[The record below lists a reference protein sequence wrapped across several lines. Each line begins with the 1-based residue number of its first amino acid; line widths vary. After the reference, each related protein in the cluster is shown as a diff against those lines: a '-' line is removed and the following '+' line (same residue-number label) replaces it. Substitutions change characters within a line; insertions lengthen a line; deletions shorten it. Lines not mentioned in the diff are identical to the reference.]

1 MLRKEPSMEATTKT
15 NMITDMT
22 RGPLA
27 RQILLFSVPLVLANV
42 LQTLY
47 NLVDLAIVGQVVGS
61 EGVSAVS
68 IAGQI
73 TFLLYAL
80 GMGFGNGSQILIS
93 QQVGAGDTSGVRRT
107 IGTSLTAH
115 AILAVVVMILG
126 LVFTGPL
133 LRVLNTPAEAW
144 QDAVDYMF
152 WCCLGIPFI
161 YGYGGLCAILRGMG
175 DSKRPMY
182 IIAISAITNIIL
194 DLILVVG
201 LGMRAKG
208 AAIAT
213 SASQL
218 LSFLFALVYLYKHRE
233 SFGFDFKKE
242 SFRMDGRILRVIIS
256 LAAPL
261 AFMQISITVSMM
273 FVNSWVNVY
282 GVIASAVGGI
292 GSKLFSVASII
303 TNSMQTAE
311 ATFAGQNIAAGR
323 HDRLKQSMGFTTL
336 FCLMYWILLAAVC
349 LLFPTGV
356 FRLFTSEP
364 EVLAM
369 APRFLVIQ
377 VVMFLSFA
385 LMSPPLGFITGIGN
399 TRLNFIIAV
408 ADGVLARIGL
418 GLFLAVTC
426 GIGLY
431 GYWWGSALAG
441 FVSVIAGWIYYFSGK
456 WKHRK
461 ILA

>member
-1 MLRKEPSMEATTKT
+1 MSNISRT
-15 NMITDMT
+15 MINDMT

-27 RQILLFSVPLVLANV
+27 KQILLYSAPLVMANI

-68 IAGQI
+68 VAGQI

-80 GMGFGNGSQILIS
+80 GIGFGNGAQILIS
-93 QQVGAGDTSGVRRT
+93 QQVGAGDRDGVRRT
-107 IGTSLTAH
+107 TGTSLTAH
-115 AILAVVVMILG
+115 TILAIAVTILG
-126 LVFTGPL
+126 IVFTAPL
-133 LRVLNTPAEAW
+133 LRLLNTPAEAW

-182 IIAISAITNIIL
+182 IIAISAITNVIL
-194 DLILVVG
+194 DLILVAG

-213 SASQL
+213 SASQVVG
-218 LSFLFALVYLYKHRE
+218 FVFALVYLYKHKE
-233 SFGFDFKKE
+233 SFGFDFKRE
-242 SFRMDGRILRVIIS
+242 SFRIDRHILKVIVS

-261 AFMQISITVSMM
+261 AFMHIAITVSMM
-273 FVNSWVNVY
+273 FVNAWVNAY
-282 GVIASAVGGI
+282 GVVASAVGGI
-292 GSKLFSVASII
+292 GSKLYSVASII
-303 TNSMQTAE
+303 TNSMQTAQ
-311 ATFAGQNIAAGR
+311 ATFAGQNIAAR
-323 HDRLKQSMGFTTL
+323 QHDRVKRSMLFTTL
-336 FCLMYWILLAAVC
+336 FCMAYWVVLSGIC
-349 LLFPTGV
+349 LLFPEGV
-356 FRLFTSEP
+356 FRLFTSDGD
-364 EVLAM
+364 VLAM
-369 APRFLVIQ
+369 APDYMVIL

-399 TRLNFIIAV
+399 AKLNFIIAV
-408 ADGVLARIGL
+408 ADGVVARIGL
-418 GLFLAVTC
+418 GLLLAVPF
-426 GIGLY
+426 GLGLY

-441 FVSVIAGWIYYFSGK
+441 FVSVIAGWIYYFSGR
-456 WKHRK
+456 WKNRQ
-461 ILA
+461 ILVGRE

>member
-1 MLRKEPSMEATTKT
+1 MSNTSRT
-15 NMITDMT
+15 MINDMT

-27 RQILLFSVPLVLANV
+27 KQILVFSAPLVMANI

-61 EGVSAVS
+61 EGVSAVAIS
-68 IAGQI
+68 GQI

-80 GMGFGNGSQILIS
+80 GIGFGNGAQILIS
-93 QQVGAGDTSGVRRT
+93 QQVGAGDTEGVHRT

-115 AILAVVVMILG
+115 TILSIVVTVLG
-126 LVFTGPL
+126 IIFSAPL
-133 LRVLNTPAEAW
+133 LRLLNTPPEAW
-144 QDAVDYMF
+144 QDAMDYMF

-182 IIAISAITNIIL
+182 IIAISAVTNVILDIIL
-194 DLILVVG
+194 VIG
-201 LGMRAKG
+201 LDMRAEG

-213 SASQL
+213 SASQVVG
-218 LSFLFALVYLYKHRE
+218 FLFALVYLYRHRA

-242 SFRMDGRILRVIIS
+242 SFRIDKRILKIIVS

-261 AFMQISITVSMM
+261 AFMQMAITISMM
-273 FVNSWVNVY
+273 FVNSWVNAY
-282 GVIASAVGGI
+282 GVVASAVGGI

-303 TNSMQTAE
+303 TNSMQTSE
-311 ATFAGQNIAAGR
+311 ATFSGQNIAAGC
-323 HDRLKQSMGFTTL
+323 HDRVKRSMGFTTL
-336 FCLMYWILLAAVC
+336 FCMCYWILLAAIC
-349 LLFPTGV
+349 LLFPEGV
-356 FRLFTSEP
+356 FRLFTSDA
-364 EVLAM
+364 EVIAM
-369 APRFLVIQ
+369 APGFLVIQ

-399 TRLNFIIAV
+399 AKLNFIIAV
-408 ADGVLARIGL
+408 ADGVVARIGL
-418 GLFLAVTC
+418 GLLLAVTC
-426 GIGLY
+426 GMGLH

-441 FVSVIAGWIYYFSGK
+441 FVSVIAGWIYYFSGR
-456 WKHRK
+456 WKSRQ
-461 ILA
+461 ILV

>member
-1 MLRKEPSMEATTKT
+1 MNQNSSRT
-15 NMITDMT
+15 MINDMT

-27 RQILLFSVPLVLANV
+27 KQILYYSAPLVMANI

-80 GMGFGNGSQILIS
+80 GIGFSSGGQILIS
-93 QQVGAGDTSGVRRT
+93 QQVGSGDTAGVRKT

-115 AILAVVVMILG
+115 AILAVVVTVLG
-126 LVFTGPL
+126 LVFTAPL
-133 LRVLNTPAEAW
+133 LRLLNTPAEAW

-161 YGYGGLCAILRGMG
+161 YIYGGFCSILRGMG

-182 IIAISAITNIIL
+182 IIAISAITNVIL
-194 DLILVVG
+194 DLILVAG

-213 SASQL
+213 TVSQIVSA
-218 LSFLFALVYLYKHRE
+218 LFALVYLYKNRE

-242 SFRMDGRILRVIIS
+242 SFRMDMRILRIITS

-261 AFMQISITVSMM
+261 AFMQMSITISMM
-273 FVNSWVNVY
+273 FVNAWVNAY
-282 GVIASAVGGI
+282 GVVASAVGGI
-292 GSKLFSVASII
+292 GSKLYSVASII
-303 TNSMQTAE
+303 TNSMQTAQ
-311 ATFAGQNIAAGR
+311 ATFTGQNIAAQE
-323 HDRLKQSMGFTTL
+323 HDRVKKSMAFTTL
-336 FCLMYWILLAAVC
+336 FCMLYWVILSAVC
-349 LLFPTGV
+349 LLFPEGV
-356 FRLFTSEP
+356 FRLFTGDAA
-364 EVLAM
+364 VLAM
-369 APRFLVIQ
+369 APDYMVILVI
-377 VVMFLSFA
+377 MFLSFA
-385 LMSPPLGFITGIGN
+385 LMAPPLGFITGIGN
-399 TRLNFIIAV
+399 AKLNFIIAV
-408 ADGVLARIGL
+408 ADGVVARIGL
-418 GLFLAVTC
+418 GLLLANTF

-456 WKHRK
+456 WKTRR
-461 ILA
+461 ILVG

>member
-1 MLRKEPSMEATTKT
+1 MKGSLSMSNTSRT
-15 NMITDMT
+15 MINDMT

-27 RQILLFSVPLVLANV
+27 KQILFYSAPLVMANI

-80 GMGFGNGSQILIS
+80 GIGFGNGGQILIS
-93 QQVGAGDTSGVRRT
+93 QQVGSGDMNGVHRT
-107 IGTSLTAH
+107 VGTSLTAH
-115 AILAVVVMILG
+115 TVLSILVTILG
-126 LVFTGPL
+126 LVFTKPL
-133 LRVLNTPAEAW
+133 LQLLNTPAEAW

-182 IIAISAITNIIL
+182 IIALSAITNVIL
-194 DLILVVG
+194 DLILVAG

-213 SASQL
+213 TVSQFV
-218 LSFLFALVYLYKHRE
+218 SFLFALVYLYKHRE
-233 SFGFDFKKE
+233 SFGFDFKRE
-242 SFRMDGRILRVIIS
+242 SFRIDKRILKVIVS

-261 AFMQISITVSMM
+261 AFMQMSITISMM
-273 FVNSWVNVY
+273 FVNAWVNAY
-282 GVIASAVGGI
+282 GVVASAVGGI

-311 ATFAGQNIAAGR
+311 ATFSGQNIAAGR
-323 HDRLKQSMGFTTL
+323 HDRVKRSMGFTTL
-336 FCLMYWILLAAVC
+336 FCLCYWIILAAVC
-349 LLFPTGV
+349 LLFPEGV
-356 FRLFTSEP
+356 FRLFTPDP

-377 VVMFLSFA
+377 VFMFLSFA

-399 TRLNFIIAV
+399 AKLNFIIAV
-408 ADGVLARIGL
+408 ADGVVARIGL
-418 GLFLAVTC
+418 GLLLAITC
-426 GIGLY
+426 GMGLY

-441 FVSVIAGWIYYFSGK
+441 FVSVIAGWIYYFSGR
-456 WKHRK
+456 WKNRQ
-461 ILA
+461 ILVG